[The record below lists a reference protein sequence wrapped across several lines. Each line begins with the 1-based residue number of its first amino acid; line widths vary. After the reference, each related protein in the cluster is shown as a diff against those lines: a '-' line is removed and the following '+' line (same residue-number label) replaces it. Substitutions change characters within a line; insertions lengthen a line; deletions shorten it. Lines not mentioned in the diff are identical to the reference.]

1 MRRATRAR
9 PMQLDGAGKAGSPHP
24 AMYQPVPPSFRS
36 HRVPSSGRNDGV
48 LLSPFPGLT
57 GGLTG
62 KAAKNPALAG
72 FFEATAMKRGSGGL
86 ERLDAGGQA
95 ALVAGGPV
103 LVGDGA
109 RAGAVERRS
118 GAGEGPIGPG
128 RAACGGA

>member
-24 AMYQPVPPSFRS
+24 AIYQQVPPSFRS

-86 ERLDAGGQA
+86 DRKSTRLNSSHVKISYA
-95 ALVAGGPV
+95 AF
-103 LVGDGA
+103 
-109 RAGAVERRS
+109 
-118 GAGEGPIGPG
+118 
-128 RAACGGA
+128 C